1 MDVRKKIYCSSG
13 VPGAGGPSGAGFS
26 LALSL
31 PLLCPGTPSTA
42 HLSHLPKLSSLGCP
56 SFSSLQAHREGPFV
70 WVCTQRAKFLPHSQT
85 VPFGAPPMHLRRHR
99 VGSLAEWSRVPNP
112 MTGSPMKAGSPRISW
127 PNWMMGWTTPGLE
140 GPLGAVPILK
150 VAQIPISPLSNAHH
164 PALASWPLSTS
175 SSQPAEFYQG

>member
-1 MDVRKKIYCSSG
+1 MECPGLEGPAEPDSPSPCPCLSSVLGHPPLPTLVTFPSSALWG
-13 VPGAGGPSGAGFS
+13 VPLSPLFRPTEKGP
-26 LALSL
+26 LS
-31 PLLCPGTPSTA
+31 
-42 HLSHLPKLSSLGCP
+42 
-56 SFSSLQAHREGPFV
+56 
-70 WVCTQRAKFLPHSQT
+70 VCTQRAKFLPHSQT

-112 MTGSPMKAGSPRISW
+112 RTGSPMKAGSPRISW

-164 PALASWPLSTS
+164 PALASWPPSVHLVFSAS
-175 SSQPAEFYQG
+175 LFYQG